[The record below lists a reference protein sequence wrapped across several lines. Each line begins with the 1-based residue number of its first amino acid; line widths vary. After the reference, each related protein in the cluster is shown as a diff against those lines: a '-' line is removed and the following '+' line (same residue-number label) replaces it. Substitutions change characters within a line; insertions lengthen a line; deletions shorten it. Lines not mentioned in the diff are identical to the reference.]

1 MRIVQFPTAH
11 DDDGAQRA
19 WLQELESALSGD
31 AQGPAAESWRE
42 LRDDVRSMAPAMS
55 ADFERE
61 LRERILERDRARV
74 PRKLRLARPSRPAI
88 AAAFSFAVVVLVALV
103 VVAPWRGG
111 RAPEALPAQHVS
123 SGAPV
128 RAPSAA
134 ATPTLE
140 EPAQAAGGSAQAAG
154 EAAPSAGAAKTFSEG
169 TSSAGAASSPSL
181 NAPASAPGRVQEL
194 GASVT
199 LAVAPAKVQETSDRV
214 SRLVVRDGGFVQS
227 SHVQVQQGR
236 GGEATLTLRLPTDKL
251 SATLASLEQIAP
263 VREESQSLQDITNS
277 YDAARKRLT
286 DVEAERRAL
295 LRALAKATTEG
306 EIDSLRERLAQSRG
320 ALASAHSALEVVS
333 RRASTAEVEVTVL
346 GDARAAGEGL
356 TLHRGVHDAG
366 RVLTVT
372 LVVLLIVAAALVPLV
387 LVLLGLAAAARAW
400 RRRRREHALGAS

>member
-11 DDDGAQRA
+11 DDDGAERA
-19 WLQELESALSGD
+19 WLQQLESALDGD

-42 LRDDVRSMAPAMS
+42 LRDDVRSLAPAMS

-61 LRERILERDRARV
+61 LSERILERDRARV
-74 PRKLRLARPSRPAI
+74 SRKLRLARPSRPAI
-88 AAAFSFAVVVLVALV
+88 AAAFSVAVVALVALIV
-103 VVAPWRGG
+103 VGPWSGG
-111 RAPEALPAQHVS
+111 RAPEAVPAQHVS
-123 SGAPV
+123 SGASV

-134 ATPTLE
+134 AAPVSKA
-140 EPAQAAGGSAQAAG
+140 PAKADT
-154 EAAPSAGAAKTFSEG
+154 EV

-181 NAPASAPGRVQEL
+181 NGPASAPGRVQEL

-236 GGEATLTLRLPTDKL
+236 GGEATLTLRLPSEKL
-251 SATLASLEQIAP
+251 SAALASLEQIAP
-263 VREESQSLQDITNS
+263 VRQESQSLQDITGS
-277 YDAARKRLT
+277 YDAARQRLT
-286 DVEAERRAL
+286 DVEAERQAL

-320 ALASAHSALEVVS
+320 ALAGAHSALEVVS

-346 GDARAAGEGL
+346 GDAHAASEGL
-356 TLHRGVHDAG
+356 TLHRGLHDAG

-372 LVVLLIVAAALVPLV
+372 LVVLLIAAAALVPLA
-387 LVLLGLAAAARAW
+387 LLLLGLTAAARVW
-400 RRRRREHALGAS
+400 RRRRREQVLGTS

>member
-11 DDDGAQRA
+11 GDDGAERA
-19 WLQELESALSGD
+19 WLEQLESALDGD

-42 LRDDVRSMAPAMS
+42 LRDDVRSLTPAMS

-88 AAAFSFAVVVLVALV
+88 AAAFSFAVVALVALV
-103 VVAPWRGG
+103 AVAPWRGG
-111 RAPEALPAQHVS
+111 HAPEAVPAQHVS
-123 SGAPV
+123 SGALV
-128 RAPSAA
+128 RAPSAT
-134 ATPTLE
+134 ATPT
-140 EPAQAAGGSAQAAG
+140 PKGPAQAAG
-154 EAAPSAGAAKTFSEG
+154 EAAPAAGAAVAPS
-169 TSSAGAASSPSL
+169 SSAPAA
-181 NAPASAPGRVQEL
+181 APGRVQQL

-199 LAVAPAKVQETSDRV
+199 LAVTPANVQETSDRV

-236 GGEATLTLRLPTDKL
+236 GGEATLTLRLPSEKL
-251 SATLASLEQIAP
+251 SAALASLEQIAP

-277 YDAARKRLT
+277 YDAARQRLT
-286 DVEAERRAL
+286 DVEAERQAL

-346 GDARAAGEGL
+346 GDAHAASEGL
-356 TLHRGVHDAG
+356 TLHRGLHDAG

-372 LVVLLIVAAALVPLV
+372 LVVLLIVAAALVPLA
-387 LVLLGLAAAARAW
+387 LLLLGLTAAVRVW
-400 RRRRREHALGAS
+400 RRRRREQVLGTS

>member
-11 DDDGAQRA
+11 DDDGAERA
-19 WLQELESALSGD
+19 WLQQLESALDGD

-42 LRDDVRSMAPAMS
+42 LRDDVRSLAPAMS

-88 AAAFSFAVVVLVALV
+88 AAAFSFAVVALVALV
-103 VVAPWRGG
+103 AVAPWRGG
-111 RAPEALPAQHVS
+111 HAPEAVPAQHVS
-123 SGAPV
+123 SGALV
-128 RAPSAA
+128 RAPSAT
-134 ATPTLE
+134 ATTTPKG
-140 EPAQAAGGSAQAAG
+140 PAQAAGGPAQAAG
-154 EAAPSAGAAKTFSEG
+154 EAAPAAGAAVAPS
-169 TSSAGAASSPSL
+169 SSAPAA
-181 NAPASAPGRVQEL
+181 APGRVQQL

-199 LAVAPAKVQETSDRV
+199 LAVTPANVQETSDRV

-236 GGEATLTLRLPTDKL
+236 GGEATLTLRLPSEKL
-251 SATLASLEQIAP
+251 SAALASLEQIAP

-277 YDAARKRLT
+277 YDAARQRLT
-286 DVEAERRAL
+286 DVEAERQAL

-320 ALASAHSALEVVS
+320 ALAGAHSALEVVS

-346 GDARAAGEGL
+346 GDAHAASEGL
-356 TLHRGVHDAG
+356 TLHRGLHDAG

-372 LVVLLIVAAALVPLV
+372 LVVLLIAAAALVPLA
-387 LVLLGLAAAARAW
+387 LLLLGLTAAVRVW
-400 RRRRREHALGAS
+400 RRRRREQVLGTS